1 MTKREKMYSSSSKE
15 GMESHEFKGRIAYKN
30 YGRLLDIAAEN
41 GLVTFDINDAI
52 SFVIENF
59 PVKED
64 KN

>member
-1 MTKREKMYSSSSKE
+1 MTKKEKMYSSSAKE
-15 GMESHEFKGRIAYKN
+15 GMETHEFKGKIPYKY
-30 YGRLLDIAAEN
+30 YGRLLDIASEN

-52 SFVIENF
+52 SFVIKNF